1 MKFYNNLKKNKKPI
15 CVWGTGYI
23 GLSTL
28 AYYSKNK
35 INALGYD
42 INKNLIDDLN
52 KGTVKND
59 DFKKWLGFD
68 IKSLI
73 KKKKTFIYE

>member
-1 MKFYNNLKKNKKPI
+1 MFEQGPPDGSASFLDTNVI
-15 CVWGTGYI
+15 YI
-23 GLSTL
+23 GESRATTR
-28 AYYSKNK
+28 NCM
-35 INALGYD
+35 LGRRTD
-42 INKNLIDDLN
+42 F